1 MASKYQS
8 VRLNPVWSRWMRRS
22 TRPHPVTGS
31 GHHGAV
37 PTLALP
43 RLPARL
49 GTTLGAV
56 LGGLC
61 LAASVPPWGWWP
73 LAFVGVAIWD
83 RLLANAP
90 AKSRFLRSWL
100 LAIAWFAPSMLWMYD
115 LTAPG
120 YPVAVVVFGA
130 YVGVAGLA
138 VPGRA
143 TSSWIRWL
151 AVPGAFTLA
160 EAARW
165 TFPFGGVPLATTA
178 MSQAAAPLG
187 QVARVLCAI
196 GVVFFVGVGG
206 VALSAAWERNWRW
219 AGGALAATVLAWSVG
234 VMAPAG
240 HDLRPI
246 EVAVVQGGG
255 PQRTRAENTD
265 PREVF
270 DRHLEAS
277 KLVVA
282 PVDLVVWPENVV
294 DVEGPVGTKKE
305 GTELSALAASLHTT
319 LIAGVTE
326 GIDPHRFVNASIA
339 FLPDGTEGERY
350 EKVRRVPFGEY
361 VPFRGLIEGIAGEG
375 AGLPKRDAKAGTG
388 PAVLHTPVGTLGV
401 AISWEIF
408 FTNRGRDASLHGSQI
423 LLNPTNGS
431 SYWLTQVQTQQV
443 ASSRLR
449 AIESGR
455 WVLQAAPTGF
465 SAIVDPEGHVLAR
478 TGISEQAVLQET
490 VALREGDTIA
500 TVIGPLPVVF
510 LSAGLVGLAWLL
522 DHRRRR
528 RAAGDAGPS
537 ADEASDL
544 RADDANRGRVSR
556 GG

>member
-1 MASKYQS
+1 MS
-8 VRLNPVWSRWMRRS
+8 
-22 TRPHPVTGS
+22 
-31 GHHGAV
+31 AV
-37 PTLALP
+37 PLPSLP
-43 RLPARL
+43 RLPSRL
-49 GTTLGAV
+49 GTV
-56 LGGLC
+56 LLALVGGLC

-83 RLLANAP
+83 RLLAGAP
-90 AKSRFLRSWL
+90 STSRFLRSWL

-130 YVGVAGLA
+130 YVGVAGIL
-138 VPGRA
+138 VPGR
-143 TSSWIRWL
+143 SDRSWVRWL
-151 AVPGAFTLA
+151 AVPAAFTLA

-219 AGGALAATVLAWSVG
+219 AGGAVVACVLAWSIG
-234 VMAPAG
+234 VMAPSG
-240 HDLRPI
+240 HDVRPI

-255 PQRTRAENTD
+255 PQRTRAQNTD
-265 PREVF
+265 PRQVF
-270 DRHLEAS
+270 LRHVEAT
-277 KLVVA
+277 KLVVP

-294 DVEGPVGTKKE
+294 DVEGPIGTNRE
-305 GTELSALAASLHTT
+305 GRELEQLAAGLDTT
-319 LIAGVTE
+319 LVAGVTE
-326 GIDPHRFVNASIA
+326 GVDASTFVNASVVY
-339 FLPDGTEGERY
+339 LPDGTEGERY

-361 VPFRGLIEGIAGEG
+361 VPLRGLIESIAGEG
-375 AGLPKRDAKAGTG
+375 AGLPQRDARAGTG
-388 PAVLHTPVGTLGV
+388 PAVVHTPVGTLGV
-401 AISWEIF
+401 SISWEIF
-408 FTNRGRDASLHGSQI
+408 FTNRGRDASVHGSQI

-465 SAIVDPEGHVLAR
+465 SAIVDPQGRVLAR
-478 TGISEQAVLQET
+478 TSLSEQAVLQEV
-490 VALREGDTIA
+490 VALRDGDTIA
-500 TVIGPLPVVF
+500 TVIGQLPVIM
-510 LSAGLVGLAWLL
+510 LSGLLVGGAWWL
-522 DHRRRR
+522 DWRRRR
-528 RAAGDAGPS
+528 PAAFPADSSTAGGP
-537 ADEASDL
+537 
-544 RADDANRGRVSR
+544 V
-556 GG
+556 